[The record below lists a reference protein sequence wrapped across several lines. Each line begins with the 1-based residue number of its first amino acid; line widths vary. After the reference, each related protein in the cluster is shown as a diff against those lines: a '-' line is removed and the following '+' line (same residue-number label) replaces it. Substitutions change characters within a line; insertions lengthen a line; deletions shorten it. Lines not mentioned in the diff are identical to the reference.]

1 MSLNVLEKF
10 KNKKKF
16 FFKKEK
22 IKLNKTKDWIFSNEI
37 KHTTG
42 KFFKIFG
49 YMVKTNFPK
58 KRFYYQPLILQ
69 DEIGYLAIFKS
80 IKKNKTYFLLQ
91 LKAEPGNKNLIQLS
105 PTIQAT
111 KSNYLRVHKGKKTKF
126 IEFTKN
132 TNNFLLNSNQPE
144 HGSKYLNKYNKNLI
158 IKTRKFKN
166 LPKNFIWLSIKE
178 IIELSKK
185 NNILNMDTIS
195 IFSCYLKTEPSNNSI
210 NSFKY
215 LEKKYSDFKKK
226 YKIKIIKKSISELKG
241 WKQEDYSIY
250 DKKKK
255 FFKIQSFEINT
266 NFREINNWSQPLISD
281 YSKTLNVLFMN
292 KVKSQVHYLCKLIL
306 EPGYDLPRFTNTI
319 FLKNYESN
327 THINNFLKK
336 NNILLKKKILDVT
349 TSDEGGRFYNNKC
362 KNIVYEVENTKKL
375 ERQNYVWISYNQM
388 LKLIKKKLVTIE
400 LRNLFGTLNI
410 DKLK

>member
-1 MSLNVLEKF
+1 MFQKKF
-10 KNKKKF
+10 ENKKKKIL
-16 FFKKEK
+16 FKKKK
-22 IKLNKTKDWIFSNEI
+22 IQLNKTNDWIFSNEI
-37 KHTTG
+37 KHKTG

-49 YMVKTNFPK
+49 YLVKTNFPK
-58 KRFYYQPLILQ
+58 KSFYYQPLILQ
-69 DEIGYLAIFKS
+69 KEIGYLAIFKS
-80 IKKNKTYFLLQ
+80 IEKNKTYFLLQ

-144 HGSKYLNKYNKNLI
+144 QGSKYKNKYNKNLI

-166 LPKNFIWLSIKE
+166 LPRNFIWLSIKE
-178 IIELSKK
+178 IKKLSKK

-195 IFSCYLKTEPSNNSI
+195 IFSCYLKKVPSNNTV
-210 NSFKY
+210 NSFKHIK
-215 LEKKYSDFKKK
+215 KKYLDFKNK
-226 YKIKIIKKSISELKG
+226 YKIKILKKSISELKG
-241 WKQEDYSIY
+241 WKQDDYSIY

-266 NFREINNWSQPLISD
+266 DFREINNWSQPLISD
-281 YSKTLNVLFMN
+281 YGKTLNVLFIN
-292 KVKSQVHYLCKLIL
+292 QTKSQVHYLCKLIL

-319 FLKNYESN
+319 FIQNYKSKH
-327 THINNFLKK
+327 HINNFLKK
-336 NNILLKKKILDVT
+336 HNFLLKKKILDVT
-349 TSDEGGRFYNNKC
+349 NSDEGGRFYNNKC
-362 KNIVYEVENTKKL
+362 KNIVLEVENIKKL

-388 LKLIKKKLVTIE
+388 LQLIKKKLVTIE
-400 LRNLFGTLNI
+400 LRNLFGILNI
-410 DKLK
+410 EKLK

>member
-1 MSLNVLEKF
+1 MSLNVLEKNSKTK
-10 KNKKKF
+10 KNIF
-16 FFKKEK
+16 FLKKEK

-42 KFFKIFG
+42 KFLKYLVIWLKQIFQ
-49 YMVKTNFPK
+49 

-80 IKKNKTYFLLQ
+80 IKKTKLIFCFN

-144 HGSKYLNKYNKNLI
+144 QGSKYLNKYNKNLI

-195 IFSCYLKTEPSNNSI
+195 IFSCYLKTEPSNTSI

-215 LEKKYSDFKKK
+215 LEKKYSDFKKN
-226 YKIKIIKKSISELKG
+226 IK
-241 WKQEDYSIY
+241 
-250 DKKKK
+250 
-255 FFKIQSFEINT
+255 
-266 NFREINNWSQPLISD
+266 
-281 YSKTLNVLFMN
+281 
-292 KVKSQVHYLCKLIL
+292 
-306 EPGYDLPRFTNTI
+306 
-319 FLKNYESN
+319 
-327 THINNFLKK
+327 
-336 NNILLKKKILDVT
+336 
-349 TSDEGGRFYNNKC
+349 
-362 KNIVYEVENTKKL
+362 
-375 ERQNYVWISYNQM
+375 
-388 LKLIKKKLVTIE
+388 LKL
-400 LRNLFGTLNI
+400 
-410 DKLK
+410 